1 MLTNVRRTPT
11 IVILMQSVQTEKDLT
26 TALAIM
32 GTQEMVS
39 TAQVRIHIEIHL
51 YEPCLTLIYKRESF
65 LMTLI
70 LTYIV
75 FFTIILTDID
85 ECVDNLHNCDDNAY
99 CNNTVASYNCTC
111 NIGYH
116 GSGFNCTGKILF
128 TIDHY

>member
-1 MLTNVRRTPT
+1 
-11 IVILMQSVQTEKDLT
+11 MQSVQTEKDLT

-75 FFTIILTDID
+75 LFY
-85 ECVDNLHNCDDNAY
+85 NH
-99 CNNTVASYNCTC
+99 SYRHRRMR
-111 NIGYH
+111 GQ
-116 GSGFNCTGKILF
+116 SPQL
-128 TIDHY
+128 